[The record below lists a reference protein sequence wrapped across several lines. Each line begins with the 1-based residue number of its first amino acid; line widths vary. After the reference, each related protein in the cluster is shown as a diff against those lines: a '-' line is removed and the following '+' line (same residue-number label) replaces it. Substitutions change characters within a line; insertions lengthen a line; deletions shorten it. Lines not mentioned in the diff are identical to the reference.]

1 MPRKGEWDY
10 RKEGR
15 NKTDRK
21 RGDVVD
27 IVEINGH
34 PVKAETA
41 ELIVQ
46 AAEKIMEGATR
57 KEVTEFLSEKNGSRS
72 KDYLGDLYHAALK
85 YLKPTEDY
93 RQGLAMANMARLDRI
108 VDDTITK
115 DRRTSIEAIKEIN
128 RMIGVTGGNI
138 VAVQHNEDGTT
149 NFTVK
154 FGE

>member
-1 MPRKGEWDY
+1 MPRKGEYDY
-10 RKEGR
+10 RREGK

-21 RGDVVD
+21 RTDTTD
-27 IVEINGH
+27 IIEINGH
-34 PVKAETA
+34 SVKAETA

-57 KEVTEFLSEKNGSRS
+57 SEVTAFLSERNGSKS
-72 KDYLGDLYHAALK
+72 KDYLGDMYHAALK
-85 YLKPTEDY
+85 YLRPTEEY

-115 DRRTSIEAIKEIN
+115 DRRTSIEAIKEQN
-128 RMIGVTGGNI
+128 RMLGVTGGNI

-154 FGE
+154 FGD